1 MKFFKIKNKKIGQN
15 NPTFIIAEIGL
26 NHNGSVTQCAKLI
39 DQAKLAGAD
48 AVKLQ
53 VADPEESYAR
63 NTKSYKFFKKYSL
76 NTLLFYFPNLLIR

>member
-63 NTKSYKFFKKYSL
+63 NTNSYKLFKK
-76 NTLLFYFPNLLIR
+76 NLFQGYVAI